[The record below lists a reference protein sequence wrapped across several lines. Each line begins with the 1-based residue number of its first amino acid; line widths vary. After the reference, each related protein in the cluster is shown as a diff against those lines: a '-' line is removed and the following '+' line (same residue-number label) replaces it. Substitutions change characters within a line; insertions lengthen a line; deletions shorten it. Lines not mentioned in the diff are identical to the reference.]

1 MEPLERICG
10 ICDLFADCSM
20 KDTVTGCAGWRRI
33 ASSGTQRSEVPC
45 KAPGSATELDDLE
58 WLDKHWLTFYKDE
71 RVGNVFASE
80 MVKLG
85 GFTAREIIQKMRSWE
100 L

>member
-10 ICDLFADCSM
+10 TCDLFADCSM

-45 KAPGSATELDDLE
+45 EAPGSAAMLSQLEMNDL
-58 WLDKHWLTFYKDE
+58 
-71 RVGNVFASE
+71 
-80 MVKLG
+80 
-85 GFTAREIIQKMRSWE
+85 ARELVEVANGQTIQCGFVPWE
-100 L
+100 PLALMLSKYQISKR